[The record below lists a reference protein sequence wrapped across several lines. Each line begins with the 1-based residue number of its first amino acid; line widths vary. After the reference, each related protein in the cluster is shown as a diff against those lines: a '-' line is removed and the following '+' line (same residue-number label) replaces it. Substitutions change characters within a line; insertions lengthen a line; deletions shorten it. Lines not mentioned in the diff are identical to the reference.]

1 MLAETKRLSVLS
13 RLEKVIRISSHHW
26 TEKSE
31 LPPVYNFLCTITRT
45 LARRKVTGGKKE
57 TGSNKVTPYLL
68 ANVGLLA

>member
-45 LARRKVTGGKKE
+45 RLRRKVTVVVVVEGGQGQTK
-57 TGSNKVTPYLL
+57 
-68 ANVGLLA
+68 